1 MRALTILLRPHGPR
15 SFVIESTPIV
25 SPSAPTPS
33 IPRMLLSA
41 TIGSTRRSPAIE
53 PNVTPF
59 APLRH
64 EYCLRNSAIANGLRA
79 DTGAHGSF
87 TFG

>member
-1 MRALTILLRPHGPR
+1 MMRALTILLRPHGPR

-33 IPRMLLSA
+33 IPRMLSA

-53 PNVTPF
+53 PNATPL
-59 APLRH
+59 ALRH

-87 TFG
+87 TFR